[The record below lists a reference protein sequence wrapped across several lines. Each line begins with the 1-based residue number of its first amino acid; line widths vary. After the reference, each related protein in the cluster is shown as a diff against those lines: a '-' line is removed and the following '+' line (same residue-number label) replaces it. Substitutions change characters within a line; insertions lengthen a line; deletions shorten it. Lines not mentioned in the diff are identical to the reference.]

1 MVVKRGRIYDIVIT
15 ALMTAVMCVA
25 SFVTIPVGAV
35 PVTLQT
41 FVVYIACAVL
51 GTKKAVISVVLYLLL
66 GMLGL
71 PVFSSFRGG
80 IGVLVGATGGYILGF
95 LLIALISGLIIVK
108 KQHNRIVMFF
118 AFFAGTLMCY
128 LAGTLWYV
136 IFYIGDMN
144 FTNFI
149 GAFSVC
155 VVPFIVPD
163 IIKMIVASIVAK
175 ALCERGVINEN
186 NRQRA

>member
-25 SFVTIPVGAV
+25 SFITIPVGAV

-51 GTKKAVISVVLYLLL
+51 GTKKAVISVLLYLLL
-66 GMLGL
+66 GVLGL

-80 IGVLVGATGGYILGF
+80 PGVLAGATGGYILGF
-95 LLIALISGLIIVK
+95 LLIALISGEIIRIK
-108 KQHNRIVMFF
+108 KHNRIVMFV
-118 AFFAGTLMCY
+118 AFFTGTLLCY

-136 IFYIGDMN
+136 LIYIGELN
-144 FTNFI
+144 FHNFA

-163 IIKMIVASIVAK
+163 IIKMFVASIVAK
-175 ALCERGVINEN
+175 SLCERGVINEN

>member
-25 SFVTIPVGAV
+25 SFITIPVGAV

-51 GTKKAVISVVLYLLL
+51 GTKKAVISVGLYLLL
-66 GMLGL
+66 GILGL

-80 IGVLVGATGGYILGF
+80 IGVLAGATGGYILGF
-95 LLIALISGLIIVK
+95 LLIALISGLIINLK
-108 KQHNRIVMFF
+108 KNSRIVMFF
-118 AFFAGTLMCY
+118 AFFSGTLLCY

-136 IFYIGDMN
+136 IFYIGDKN

>member
-1 MVVKRGRIYDIVIT
+1 
-15 ALMTAVMCVA
+15 
-25 SFVTIPVGAV
+25 
-35 PVTLQT
+35 
-41 FVVYIACAVL
+41 
-51 GTKKAVISVVLYLLL
+51 
-66 GMLGL
+66 
-71 PVFSSFRGG
+71 
-80 IGVLVGATGGYILGF
+80 
-95 LLIALISGLIIVK
+95 
-108 KQHNRIVMFF
+108 MFF
-118 AFFAGTLMCY
+118 AFFAGTLLCY

-144 FTNFI
+144 FTNFA

-163 IIKMIVASIVAK
+163 IIKMLVASIVAK